1 MSELPGSA
9 AARQPRQ
16 RDSAADALRAA
27 ATRFVESPR
36 FSATITAVI
45 VVNAVT
51 LGLETWPAA
60 MQAAG
65 PLLLAIDTAALWIF
79 TAEILLKIWVFRVG
93 FFTRSWNLFDFVV
106 VAIAWVP
113 SAGAL
118 SVLRALRVLR
128 VLRLVSIVPQMRTV
142 VGALFRALPGMGS
155 IVAVLTLVFY
165 VAAVMATKLFGA
177 THPQWFGSIGE
188 SMYSLFQVMTL
199 ESWSMGI
206 VRPVMEQ
213 HPYAWA
219 FFVPFIVVT
228 SFTVLN
234 LFIALI
240 VNSLQSVHEQDRE
253 FAESEARLAHNERE
267 ALSRQFAE
275 LASEVRRLRDTLD
288 GRR

>member
-267 ALSRQFAE
+267 ALSRQLAE